1 MKKDLPWHPRTSEN
15 SRPDRVTLIGAGIA
29 GWNLARALH
38 RRGVTCQIV
47 APASAGPTLSGASG
61 NPQAV
66 VMPLVTAAPS
76 AEERLLVR
84 CFAYAQAHYPA
95 AAWQASGV
103 LRLTE
108 PTDGKQTR
116 SQKSSSTWQQA
127 LQKRLAENHETG
139 APDKPLPVRAE
150 LLPAGVRFP
159 EAGWLQTNAL
169 DEAFPLQALPW
180 ITAQVATI
188 RQEPSKTGQW
198 LLLDESGQT
207 LCRTPAVVVAAGIGM
222 ASIRLQWVDAF
233 GQAQDQ
239 RLTQPWGLSAR
250 HGQVSFVQLGNRLA
264 PREVILG
271 KGYLTPALNGVC
283 SLGATFDHLA
293 EKHWQ
298 QPARLGDDHFLR
310 NRALWRGTPWW
321 DILQQARVT
330 GGRAGIRAATP
341 DHLPL
346 AGPII
351 DRSHFQRHYADLH
364 HGRHWQNYPPAQAL
378 PGLFVLGGLGSRGF
392 TTAPWLA
399 EQVVGQLC
407 GETIAPADEAVLK
420 SVHPNRFLFRRLQR
434 PPHSCQGQ
442 R

>member
-1 MKKDLPWHPRTSEN
+1 MKKNLPWHPRTSKN
-15 SRPDRVTLIGAGIA
+15 DPLDRVTLIGAGIA
-29 GWNLARALH
+29 AWNLAQALQ

-47 APASAGPTLSGASG
+47 APASPGPTLSGASG

-76 AEERLLVR
+76 AEEDLLAR
-84 CFAYAQAHYPA
+84 CFEYARQHYPA
-95 AAWQASGV
+95 AAWQPMGV
-103 LRLTE
+103 LRLCE
-108 PTDGKQTR
+108 PTDSKQTR
-116 SQKSSSTWQQA
+116 SQQSSSTWQQA
-127 LQKRLAENHETG
+127 LQKRLADSIQAG

-150 LLPAGVRFP
+150 LLPTGVRFP
-159 EAGWLQTNAL
+159 EAGWLQTDAL
-169 DEAFPLQALPW
+169 NEAFPLQALPW
-180 ITAQVATI
+180 ITVQVAII
-188 RQEPSKTGQW
+188 RQDPSTTGQW

-207 LCRTPAVVVAAGIGM
+207 LCSTPAVVVAAGIGM

-233 GQAQDQ
+233 GQVQDQ
-239 RLTQPWGLSAR
+239 RLAQPWGLSAR
-250 HGQVSFVQLGNRLA
+250 HGQVSFVQLENSHA

-271 KGYLTPALNGVC
+271 KGYLTPALNGLC

-298 QPARLGDDHFLR
+298 QPARLSDDHFIR

-321 DILQQARVT
+321 ETLQQARVM

-346 AGPII
+346 AGPVI
-351 DRSHFQRHYADLH
+351 DCTHFQHHYADLH
-364 HGRHWQNYPPAQAL
+364 HGRHWQSYPPAQVL

-399 EQVVGQLC
+399 EQVVRQLC
-407 GETIAPADEAVLK
+407 GEAIAPADEAVLK

-434 PPHSCQGQ
+434 PPRH
-442 R
+442 